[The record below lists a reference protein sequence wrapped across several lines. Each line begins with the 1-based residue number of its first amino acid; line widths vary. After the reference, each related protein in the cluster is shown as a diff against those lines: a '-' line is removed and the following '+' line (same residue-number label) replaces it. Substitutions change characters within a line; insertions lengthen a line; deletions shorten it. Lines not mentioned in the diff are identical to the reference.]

1 MHTPAPPDAQHA
13 APVCLH
19 VPPGAQRKRAGFSL
33 IEVTLAIAI
42 VAFAFIALIGLLP
55 AGMSVFNQTMDSTN
69 EMRISSDLTAL
80 LQASEYNKIPTNVDI
95 VKNIFYFDVDGALVD
110 TDNRQVPEKVDER
123 VYAARIYVDQQN
135 IPAAGINTFF
145 DQHTTALKTLV
156 IVGRNTAPNVKTLQ
170 TGINSISDI
179 HALPRQ
185 KFRVLPLV
193 ITKTDGRL

>member
-19 VPPGAQRKRAGFSL
+19 APPGFQRKRAGFSL

-55 AGMSVFNQTMDSTN
+55 AGMAVFNQTMDSTN
-69 EMRISSDLTAL
+69 EMRISSDITAL
-80 LQASEYNKIPTNVDI
+80 LQASEYNKIPTNPDI

-123 VYAARIYVDQQN
+123 VYAARVYVDQQN
-135 IPAAGINTFF
+135 IPAAGITTYF
-145 DQHTTALKTLV
+145 DQQNTALKTLV
-156 IVGRNTAPNVKTLQ
+156 IVGRNTKANVETLQ
-170 TGINSISDI
+170 TGINSVTDI
-179 HALPRQ
+179 HKLPRQ

-193 ITKTDGRL
+193 ITKTDGKL

>member
-1 MHTPAPPDAQHA
+1 MHTPAPPDTQHA

-19 VPPGAQRKRAGFSL
+19 ALPGTQRKRAGFSL

-69 EMRISSDLTAL
+69 EMRISSDITAL

-110 TDNRQVPEKVDER
+110 TDNHQVPEKVDER
-123 VYAARIYVDQQN
+123 VYAARIFVDKQN
-135 IPAAGINTFF
+135 IPAAGINTYY
-145 DQHTTALKTLV
+145 DQNNTALKTLV
-156 IVGRNTAPNVKTLQ
+156 IVGRNTTENIKTLQ
-170 TGINSISDI
+170 TGINTLADI
-179 HALPRQ
+179 PKLPRQ